1 MSDAEQ
7 ETTAKNQ
14 TGNVSQ
20 FLTFLLNGEVYAI
33 NILDI
38 REIIEYGNITSVPM
52 MPNFIAGVIN
62 LRGAVVPVIDL
73 AIRFG
78 GEKVPVT
85 KRTSIVIAE
94 VSDEDLKLEVGVV
107 VDVVNEVL
115 EIADKNI
122 EPPPAFGTKIRTDF
136 ISGMGKVNEE
146 LLVLL
151 EVRKV
156 LSIEELSMVKGLRNQ
171 SAGDIPATDL

>member
-1 MSDAEQ
+1 MSDTEKTQ
-7 ETTAKNQ
+7 SPDGK

-20 FLTFLLNGEVYAI
+20 FLTFLLNAEVYAI

-38 REIIEYGNITSVPM
+38 REIIEYGNITTVPM
-52 MPNFIAGVIN
+52 MPDFIAGVIN
-62 LRGAVVPVIDL
+62 LRGSVVPVIDL

-78 GEKVPVT
+78 GEPTPIT
-85 KRTSIVIAE
+85 KRTSIIIAE
-94 VSDEDLKLEVGVV
+94 VSDDDLKLEVGVI

-156 LSIEELSMVKGLRNQ
+156 LSIEELSMVKDLRNQ
-171 SAGDIPATDL
+171 STGDIPPIDA